1 MTTFNISLFVYCW
14 VLFLIYLWARK
25 NEPALPFLVS
35 LVIAV
40 IVAVIFY
47 APLILIWALKLFSLL
62 V

>member
-1 MTTFNISLFVYCW
+1 MTGFNVSLFVYCW

-25 NEPALPFLVS
+25 NEPGLPFFVGLI
-35 LVIAV
+35 IAA

-47 APLILIWALKLFSLL
+47 APLILIWVLKLFSLL